1 MWISA
6 RHALWAA
13 GAGRNYSWR
22 LRGGCAGN
30 AGGANWLEI
39 RGGLLGK
46 RESCDQ
52 DRRLNRRLCR
62 GLRDRCVPDVANLAM
77 LLVVSVAIPVGD
89 RVRTKYA
96 HRKDERHG

>member
-1 MWISA
+1 M
-6 RHALWAA
+6 
-13 GAGRNYSWR
+13 
-22 LRGGCAGN
+22 
-30 AGGANWLEI
+30 
-39 RGGLLGK
+39 
-46 RESCDQ
+46 
-52 DRRLNRRLCR
+52 NRRLCR